1 MSIVA
6 SSEFAFTQ
14 QDFDLIA
21 RTLYDE
27 TGITLDNSK
36 ATLVYSRLTKRLRV
50 LGIESFRDYCSL
62 VSDSGNEEHARMCAA
77 LTTNVT
83 RFFRENHHFEH
94 LKTKVLP
101 GLISAAR
108 AGKKIRI
115 WSAGCSSGEEPYS
128 IALTILSILPAAREY
143 DIRILA
149 TDINPHVI
157 ATGKAGLYPESEMS
171 DVDSALRSKWM
182 ERVIVKGVKHYQLDN
197 DVRSL
202 ISFRPLNLMGAWPM
216 SGPFQVMFCRNVVIY
231 FDAPTQA
238 RIWSRML
245 PLLDTNGVLY
255 IGHSERVTGTALAQ
269 TQADGTTTYRK
280 IIKAAA

>member
-14 QDFDLIA
+14 QDFDQIA

-27 TGITLDNSK
+27 TGITLEKSK
-36 ATLVYSRLTKRLRV
+36 ANLVYSRLTKRLRA
-50 LGIESFRDYCSL
+50 LGIENFRDYCAL
-62 VSDSGNEEHARMCAA
+62 VSGSDTAELARMCAA

-101 GLISAAR
+101 GLITAAR

-128 IALTILSILPAAREY
+128 IALTILSVLPEARSY

-157 ATGKAGLYPESEMS
+157 ATGKAGVYPESEMG
-171 DVDSALRSKWM
+171 DVDPALRSKWM
-182 ERVIVKGVKHYQLDN
+182 ERVIVNGARHYKLD
-197 DVRSL
+197 DAARGLVT
-202 ISFRPLNLMGAWPM
+202 FRPLNLMGAWPM

-245 PLLDTNGVLY
+245 PLLDQNGVLY
-255 IGHSERVTGTALAQ
+255 IGHSERVTGAAVVQTLAE
-269 TQADGTTTYRK
+269 GTTTYRK
-280 IIKAAA
+280 RIAAAA